1 MVPIFDIKIL
11 KTKNLRNNSRRIAC
25 MEIYEITIINLNTQE
40 EQILPIEVDEAEE
53 TEYIVVRTVFFGQEI
68 SASDYNYLPAYQAF
82 RDMLLRLGYGMKCN
96 ASRINVVQSGMMG
109 AADKVYLVELGRQ
122 ALMKDIVHIWDY
134 AYINEFPDT
143 EQQKAF
149 FEKWTDSLM
158 R

>member
-1 MVPIFDIKIL
+1 
-11 KTKNLRNNSRRIAC
+11 

-53 TEYIVVRTVFFGQEI
+53 TEYIAVRSVLLGQEI
-68 SASDYNYLPAYQAF
+68 SASDDNYLPAYQAF

-96 ASRINVVQSGMMG
+96 GSRINAVQSGMMG
-109 AADKVYLVELGRQ
+109 ATDKVYLVELGRQ
-122 ALMKDIVHIWDY
+122 ALMKDIVPIWDY
-134 AYINEFPDT
+134 ADIKEFPDT
-143 EQQKAF
+143 ERQKTF